1 MDKDRI
7 QKLKFIFAIFIIVLV
22 AAIVV
27 FRIIKYQAEGEKNMP
42 FNLSKIIVVSTAQK
56 EDIEQNATQNENG
69 LGNFNVI
76 QTNDLY
82 ISIEKN
88 KNYTKKE
95 EKIKSVSINNI
106 RIIEAP
112 SVGILKVYMP
122 NSLDGETYKYTDE
135 YIVNDRLTY
144 KSADKTEYKNL
155 QIGQNGGSIAISF
168 ANKQI
173 GTYVSGEDTEVTYN
187 GTMISK
193 LGMNDEQ
200 VKSKISF
207 DLIIELDDGKKYSGN
222 VEINFDCNGLIE
234 NGKSQTEITDFS
246 NIIFKRV

>member
-1 MDKDRI
+1 MDKDKV
-7 QKLKFIFAIFIIVLV
+7 QKLKFIIAIFIIVLV
-22 AAIVV
+22 IAFVA
-27 FRIIKYQAEGEKNMP
+27 FRIIKYQTEGEKNMP

-56 EDIEQNATQNENG
+56 EDITQENEQNN
-69 LGNFNVI
+69 LWNFNII
-76 QTNDLY
+76 QTNDVY
-82 ISIEKN
+82 ISIERN
-88 KNYTKKE
+88 KNNTKKD
-95 EKIKSVSINNI
+95 EKIKNISINNI
-106 RIIEAP
+106 EIIEKP
-112 SVGILKVYMP
+112 TVGELKPYMP
-122 NSLDGETYKYTDE
+122 NSLEGEIYKYIDD
-135 YIVNDRLTY
+135 YIVNDSLTY
-144 KSADKTEYKNL
+144 RAADKTDYKNL
-155 QIGQNGGSIAISF
+155 QIGQNGGSVAAISF

-246 NIIFKRV
+246 NIIFKRI